1 MSDRPLPDSAQQA
14 WQAYNAM
21 DATKQRHFLLLQGLE
36 RKYKEHGS
44 VGGSE
49 QALLER
55 LLRDH
60 DEQVAQF
67 KRAVGELSRTDPAA
81 HEALIGYIA
90 DLNDALAP
98 FLEAKD
104 EPGAAS

>member
-1 MSDRPLPDSAQQA
+1 MRDLPLPEAALPA

-36 RKYKEHGS
+36 RKYRDHGS
-44 VGGSE
+44 VGGAE
-49 QALLER
+49 RALLER

-60 DEQVAQF
+60 DRQVARF
-67 KRAVGELSRTDPAA
+67 REAVGELSRSDPTA
-81 HEALIGYIA
+81 HQALIGYIA

-98 FLEAKD
+98 FLDAND
-104 EPGAAS
+104 EPGAQS